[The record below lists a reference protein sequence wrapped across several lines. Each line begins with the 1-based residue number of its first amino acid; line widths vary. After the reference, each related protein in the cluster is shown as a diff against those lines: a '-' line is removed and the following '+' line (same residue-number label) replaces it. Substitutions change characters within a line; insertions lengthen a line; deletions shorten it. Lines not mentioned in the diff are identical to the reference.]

1 MSAEIVILKERLNK
15 SGSLRDALA
24 LRKAQIAP
32 PPASD
37 DELKAMAA
45 DALASSAGIWKFFNE
60 MVASG
65 RDVEINIVK
74 REYSAD
80 ELKELAIT

>member
-1 MSAEIVILKERLNK
+1 MTAEIHILKERLNK

-45 DALASSAGIWKFFNE
+45 DALASSAGIWKFLTE

-80 ELKELAIT
+80 ELKALGVT

>member
-1 MSAEIVILKERLNK
+1 VSAEIHILKERLNQT
-15 SGSLRDALA
+15 GSLRDALA
-24 LRKAQIAP
+24 LRKAQLAP

-37 DELKAMAA
+37 DELKEMAA
-45 DALASSAGIWKFFNE
+45 DALASSAGIWKFFTE